1 MRRCGSG
8 CRLAAKYVETNDQL
22 VILDNISL
30 GEAAEPYRVWVAKGD
45 PKGLMDSINKT
56 IASLDEETM
65 ASIIE
70 EANTLSSQASVLRHI
85 NQSETAPCGP
95 VSGFARRI

>member
-1 MRRCGSG
+1 MV
-8 CRLAAKYVETNDQL
+8 LDAAVAQKYVETNDQL

-45 PKGLMDSINKT
+45 PKGLLDSINKT

-65 ASIIE
+65 AGIIE
-70 EANTLSSQASVLRHI
+70 DSNTLSSQAI
-85 NQSETAPCGP
+85 GD
-95 VSGFARRI
+95 